1 MQKELVTLCRKI
13 DALEHVLI
21 AANVS
26 LTALETAVD
35 TAEAELGVTDRFF
48 GILNTL
54 SFFVSTNCI
63 RLGLIRLPFILNL
76 IAEKIPRICDR
87 EQTAAGIRTSDNLQD
102 RRLFQHGVD

>member
-1 MQKELVTLCRKI
+1 MQKELLMLCRKI

-63 RLGLIRLPFILNL
+63 RLDLIRLYHLY
-76 IAEKIPRICDR
+76 
-87 EQTAAGIRTSDNLQD
+87 
-102 RRLFQHGVD
+102 